1 MFHIRVNSCVAN
13 ISDITFRTKS
23 TSRKKLE
30 LCHYRISRSVNKIF
44 SQSPLNSLQKACT
57 CNWNWVHI
65 LNQQLHVR
73 FTTYC
78 IVIKCITLYSAKY
91 KKKFS
96 NLRHGKMPLFTVLL
110 FHTPRLAE
118 NLKIFSINSWKS
130 AQCMFYIRP
139 LKNTTTYLSMCGRG
153 NEVTQGKVTW
163 CAGCCQKMRLFS
175 GLFWKNIRYF
185 AECQILQQCQTIG
198 EIFFR
203 LCAKLCSKKRRV
215 LLCNANVWNRTHV
228 MFPVILKQCWH
239 FSVVQSFQCEVTT

>member
-78 IVIKCITLYSAKY
+78 LVIKCITLYSAKY

-130 AQCMFYIRP
+130 AQCMFYIR
-139 LKNTTTYLSMCGRG
+139 LMCLHQTTEEYYNIPFDVRPGQWSHS
-153 NEVTQGKVTW
+153 GK
-163 CAGCCQKMRLFS
+163 G
-175 GLFWKNIRYF
+175 
-185 AECQILQQCQTIG
+185 
-198 EIFFR
+198 
-203 LCAKLCSKKRRV
+203 
-215 LLCNANVWNRTHV
+215 HV
-228 MFPVILKQCWH
+228 MCWMLSKNETVFWFVLKKY
-239 FSVVQSFQCEVTT
+239 

>member
-1 MFHIRVNSCVAN
+1 MKLSTHPESTVAHKISN
-13 ISDITFRTKS
+13 ILPCR
-23 TSRKKLE
+23 
-30 LCHYRISRSVNKIF
+30 NKILF
-44 SQSPLNSLQKACT
+44 KS
-57 CNWNWVHI
+57 
-65 LNQQLHVR
+65 
-73 FTTYC
+73 
-78 IVIKCITLYSAKY
+78 SA
-91 KKKFS
+91 
-96 NLRHGKMPLFTVLL
+96 REDAT
-110 FHTPRLAE
+110 FHSTFISHTQIGG

-130 AQCMFYIRP
+130 TQCICSKSDWCVYIRP

-185 AECQILQQCQTIG
+185 AECQILRQCQTIG